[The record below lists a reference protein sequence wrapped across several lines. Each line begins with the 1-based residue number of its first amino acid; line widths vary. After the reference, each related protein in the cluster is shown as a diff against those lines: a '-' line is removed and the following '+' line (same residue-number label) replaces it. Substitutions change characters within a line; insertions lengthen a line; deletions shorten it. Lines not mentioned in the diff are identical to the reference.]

1 MSEEGQETAV
11 RSASVH
17 AGYGGNTKDVSVP
30 ALVEGL
36 TQHIGKS
43 LQLHVLR
50 GEQQLDV
57 TIRAIE
63 ARNDYPEA
71 Q

>member
-1 MSEEGQETAV
+1 
-11 RSASVH
+11 VH